1 MQDRKREGCG
11 LAGAGLGNA
20 DDVTAGE
27 GEGNGLSLD
36 RRGREIILFL
46 EGTRDGIGEAEILK
60 GGQKV
65 GSFHYKR
72 QAPGGDR
79 QERARGCLETP
90 ACLGR
95 RFWLAEG
102 ASQKPLDGLRTRGS
116 QRPDDSQ
123 GRSAHM
129 EHERGAFKVN
139 RDLKRPRG

>member
-27 GEGNGLSLD
+27 CDGDGLSLD

-46 EGTRDGIGEAEILK
+46 EGTRDGIGKAEILK

-65 GSFHYKR
+65 GYFHYKR
-72 QAPGGDR
+72 QAPDGTR

-90 ACLGR
+90 ACVGR

-102 ASQKPLDGLRTRGS
+102 ASQKPLDGLRPRGS
-116 QRPDDSQ
+116 QCPGDSL
-123 GRSAHM
+123 GRVVDM
-129 EHERGAFKVN
+129 EHERGA
-139 RDLKRPRG
+139 